1 MGRPWWY
8 DSYWEKGK
16 KPQRNPRLPRRQTL
30 VWIGLV
36 ALSLLLAASR
46 TSFQPFVLVWLI
58 GFVYYFCRIL
68 SYAVLARVLLSWF
81 NVSRQNIFIV
91 LLDDV
96 TEPLLSPLRRVIPR
110 LGVFDITPLIA
121 MGILYIIPII
131 ITRLT
136 G

>member
-16 KPQRNPRLPRRQTL
+16 KPQRKSNLPRRQTL

-36 ALSLLLAASR
+36 VLSLLLGA
-46 TSFQPFVLVWLI
+46 TMTGFQPSVIVWLI

-68 SYAVLARVLLSWF
+68 SYVVFVRVLLSWF
-81 NVSRQNIFIV
+81 NVRRQNIFIV
-91 LLDDV
+91 LLDDI
-96 TEPLLSPLRRVIPR
+96 TEPILSPLRRVVPR

-131 ITRLT
+131 ITRLL